1 MPELKEKSL
10 LPGHA
15 TNGGSLFQSYQLSGA
30 NISLLLQE
38 NICSIWQIGLWIF
51 LFSLNAADK
60 SYSLT
65 AANTTDAH
73 KVDGLENGMV

>member
-1 MPELKEKSL
+1 MSQSIQFENPPQSVDR
-10 LPGHA
+10 LP
-15 TNGGSLFQSYQLSGA
+15 
-30 NISLLLQE
+30 I
-38 NICSIWQIGLWIF
+38 
-51 LFSLNAADK
+51 SLNAADK